1 MIKLRGPALAV
12 AAGLVLAPMAA
23 FAAPITYTISGTMSG
38 SLGDASFSNAA
49 VTYTGVGDTSNVSF
63 VSLPQSGLVPF
74 VALSSLTV
82 SIAGVGTVHA
92 TDAFAFF
99 NNQAFATAGFTDL
112 TILDDVFD
120 VTADALASWDGL
132 SAIGPLDVTD
142 NFLADFP
149 TDGGTLDITSADLSL
164 DAAEGTGAIP
174 VSEPAS
180 AALLGVA
187 LTGLAVIRRRKTA

>member
-1 MIKLRGPALAV
+1 MLKLRGPALAV

-49 VTYTGVGDTSNVSF
+49 VTYTGVGDTSNVTM
-63 VSLPQSGLVPF
+63 VSIPQSGLVPF

-82 SIAGVGTVHA
+82 SIAGIGTVHT
-92 TDAFAFF
+92 TDVFDFF

-112 TILDDVFD
+112 TTLDDVFE
-120 VTADALASWDGL
+120 VTADALASWDGV
-132 SAIGPLDVTD
+132 SAIGPLDVTAS
-142 NFLADFP
+142 FFSDFS

-164 DAAEGTGAIP
+164 TATGSNGAIP

-180 AALLGVA
+180 AALFGVA
-187 LTGLAVIRRRKTA
+187 LAGLGIIRRRRTA